1 MCILFVI
8 SFVLTAS
15 YLELASMSIERVV
28 IKVHLTGDC
37 DVDTEKY
44 FINKV
49 ENIES
54 RTADIFLP
62 TSEI

>member
-28 IKVHLTGDC
+28 IKVHLTGDG

-44 FINKV
+44 FINK
-49 ENIES
+49 
-54 RTADIFLP
+54 A
-62 TSEI
+62 

>member
-1 MCILFVI
+1 MCIIFVI

-15 YLELASMSIERVV
+15 YLKLASMSVERVV

-44 FINKV
+44 FINK
-49 ENIES
+49 S
-54 RTADIFLP
+54 
-62 TSEI
+62 